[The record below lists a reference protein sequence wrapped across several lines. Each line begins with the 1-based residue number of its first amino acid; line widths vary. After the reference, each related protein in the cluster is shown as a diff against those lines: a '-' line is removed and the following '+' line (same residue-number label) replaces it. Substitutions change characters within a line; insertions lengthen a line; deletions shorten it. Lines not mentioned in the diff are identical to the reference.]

1 MSISKEER
9 VRVLAG
15 LVGITVS
22 EDEISEVANRFD
34 SLMKE
39 LERLNDLDL
48 KDIQPVMVF
57 PDQEA

>member
-9 VRVLAG
+9 VRLLAG

-22 EDEISEVANRFD
+22 EDEVSEVANRFD
-34 SLMKE
+34 SLVKE

-48 KDIQPVMVF
+48 RDIQPVMVF
-57 PDQEA
+57 PDEEA